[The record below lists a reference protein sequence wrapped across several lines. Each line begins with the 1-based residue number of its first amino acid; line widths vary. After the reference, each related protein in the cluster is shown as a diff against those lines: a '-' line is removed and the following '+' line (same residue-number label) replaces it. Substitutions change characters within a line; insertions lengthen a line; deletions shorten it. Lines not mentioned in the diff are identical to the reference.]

1 MTACLARHLPAVCMV
16 LLLVPALRAAEKP
29 AARGPQSPPSTGAES
44 EPWLRPDPAALK
56 RWQEMRFGMFIH
68 WGPVSLTGEEIGW
81 SRGAQTPIEEY
92 DNLYKKFNPTR
103 FNADQWVAV
112 AKAAGMKY
120 MVLTTKHHDGFCL
133 WDTRQTDFNIMHS
146 PFGRDVTK
154 ELAEACRRGGIAFG
168 TYHSVCDWHHPDFPL
183 TSPGGKVK
191 RETSDIAAYRRYLR
205 AQATELIT
213 KYGPLLTMWFDVP
226 QEFDRAEGSENVRL
240 CRGLQ
245 PDILVNNRAG
255 GGCGDYGTP
264 EQRVGGFDI
273 ERPWET
279 CMTICRQWAWKP
291 DDKMKTLSECL
302 QTLIRT
308 AGGDGNLLF
317 NVGPMPTGEIEPRQV
332 ERLKEMGT
340 WLAQYGRSIYGTRGG
355 PFKPVRH
362 LVSTRKDN
370 TIYLH
375 ILAWPE
381 EVLSLPAL
389 PARII
394 RSSVLTGGAARIKQT
409 DAGIEISVPRS
420 DRREIDTVVA
430 LELDRPAMDIA
441 PIAVASVGQSLAE
454 GAKVTASNVYQQSD
468 HYAAAMAVDGDGGTR
483 WATDAGTG
491 PCWLEVD
498 LGKPETFDRALID
511 ECVDWGVRVKAFELE
526 CKDGDEWKVFY
537 TGKSIGKQLEVKFE
551 PVTARFVRLN
561 ITEGQGGPTIFE
573 FQLFA
578 PAARK
583 ASR

>member
-1 MTACLARHLPAVCMV
+1 MTACIARHLPAVCMV
-16 LLLVPALRAAEKP
+16 LLLAPALRAAEKP

-332 ERLKEMGT
+332 ERLEEMGA

-355 PFKPVRH
+355 PFKPARH

-375 ILAWPE
+375 ILA
-381 EVLSLPAL
+381 
-389 PARII
+389 
-394 RSSVLTGGAARIKQT
+394 
-409 DAGIEISVPRS
+409 
-420 DRREIDTVVA
+420 
-430 LELDRPAMDIA
+430 
-441 PIAVASVGQSLAE
+441 
-454 GAKVTASNVYQQSD
+454 
-468 HYAAAMAVDGDGGTR
+468 
-483 WATDAGTG
+483 
-491 PCWLEVD
+491 
-498 LGKPETFDRALID
+498 
-511 ECVDWGVRVKAFELE
+511 
-526 CKDGDEWKVFY
+526 
-537 TGKSIGKQLEVKFE
+537 
-551 PVTARFVRLN
+551 
-561 ITEGQGGPTIFE
+561 
-573 FQLFA
+573 
-578 PAARK
+578 
-583 ASR
+583 